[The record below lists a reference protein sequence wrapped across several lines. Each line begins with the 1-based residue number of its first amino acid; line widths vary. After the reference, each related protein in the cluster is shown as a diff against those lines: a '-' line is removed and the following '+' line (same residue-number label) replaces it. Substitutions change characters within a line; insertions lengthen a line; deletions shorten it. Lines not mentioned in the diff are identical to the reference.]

1 MKSQLFALF
10 VAFFS
15 SITGLCQENKFV
27 RTDYVLPFGTIS
39 SGTTYDIF
47 ADKWTSESYHVSEA
61 FSIQPSAILLLDS
74 VLRKYNI
81 ARYNLPVAFSYNK
94 FEKDKLVIKMASVSM
109 PTSMRDSLDNEIK
122 KIMSI
127 CKVKHLYGNRNS
139 FAFTIFYQNTKEKP
153 LQIPDTRKYVV
164 DSSIGTEPIISKEV
178 DTVYSYC
185 QKNGID
191 CPDTFDVTV
200 VFGMIGSAQEL
211 EGRYIEDYK
220 THRYLYVD
228 FFSILLDHLKV
239 IANER
244 GIDKG
249 FINIHKNASGSSA
262 PIKMH
267 YVENNYIKCFGPI
280 GDNTLSPYGPYR
292 DFFVNLHGSISG
304 CEIQDLYSIEP
315 SVIEILDSEL
325 KYYDVPFLKINLSF
339 DTNIGKMIID
349 SISNNGNLLIEEIG
363 MKKKLQSKISCCKVE
378 HLYGENNLMEFPL
391 LWRNHQMSPDLSP
404 YKYNGKEL
412 DRMHGLDTYDYGARQ
427 YDPVLCQWDRMDPLC
442 EKYYGIS
449 PYAYCANNP
458 VNRIDPNGCDS
469 LYWGQDGVLIGC
481 FGNDKNQTYN
491 YVIKTTF
498 ATDEVYA
505 NNNNQRGWCNP
516 ISNEKYDETVKEIQ
530 AGNYSSPNIVFVGTT
545 KRGKNM
551 LNVIEDDG
559 KGGSTPQN
567 NREYFGT
574 FNGDEVENI
583 GKSNIG
589 IIGSVRPVS
598 KRRGKIDFHSHPSG
612 RQEILVNGQMKGAHW
627 IQPPSAQDI
636 STAKVTEYVIGVGYG
651 LIYRYDKDGI
661 NAIFPSMIFK

>member
-1 MKSQLFALF
+1 MKLHFKPSEQPRSYTVHQWQCDPLRLSATGEKLR
-10 VAFFS
+10 VKHYTAVPN
-15 SITGLCQENKFV
+15 ITRTVGVQPPELTQAQILH
-27 RTDYVLPFGTIS
+27 TDYTSYSLGGRVIMKGSKWDKILFDGGYCQATQAGSSSDSFAFYYYNHDHLGNIREVVDASGTVQQVTNYYPFGTPYCDS
-39 SGTTYDIF
+39 
-47 ADKWTSESYHVSEA
+47 
-61 FSIQPSAILLLDS
+61 PSA
-74 VLRKYNI
+74 
-81 ARYNLPVAFSYNK
+81 
-94 FEKDKLVIKMASVSM
+94 
-109 PTSMRDSLDNEIK
+109 
-122 KIMSI
+122 
-127 CKVKHLYGNRNS
+127 
-139 FAFTIFYQNTKEKP
+139 Q
-153 LQIPDTRKYVV
+153 
-164 DSSIGTEPIISKEV
+164 
-178 DTVYSYC
+178 
-185 QKNGID
+185 
-191 CPDTFDVTV
+191 
-200 VFGMIGSAQEL
+200 
-211 EGRYIEDYK
+211 
-220 THRYLYVD
+220 
-228 FFSILLDHLKV
+228 
-239 IANER
+239 
-244 GIDKG
+244 
-249 FINIHKNASGSSA
+249 
-262 PIKMH
+262 
-267 YVENNYIKCFGPI
+267 
-280 GDNTLSPYGPYR
+280 
-292 DFFVNLHGSISG
+292 
-304 CEIQDLYSIEP
+304 
-315 SVIEILDSEL
+315 
-325 KYYDVPFLKINLSF
+325 
-339 DTNIGKMIID
+339 
-349 SISNNGNLLIEEIG
+349 
-363 MKKKLQSKISCCKVE
+363 
-378 HLYGENNLMEFPL
+378 
-391 LWRNHQMSPDLSP
+391 SPDLQP

-427 YDPVLCQWDRMDPLC
+427 YDPVLCRWDRMDPLC

-498 ATDEVYA
+498 TTDEVYA

-545 KRGKNM
+545 KRGENM

-636 STAKVTEYVIGVGYG
+636 STAKGTEYVIGVGYD